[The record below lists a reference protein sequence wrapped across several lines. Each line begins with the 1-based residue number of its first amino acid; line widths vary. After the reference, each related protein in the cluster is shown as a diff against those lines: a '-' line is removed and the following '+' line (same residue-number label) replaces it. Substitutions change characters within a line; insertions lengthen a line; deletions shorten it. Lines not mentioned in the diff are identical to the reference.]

1 MDDTLRTSWSNTHDP
16 ISKKIKQRIEQAGG
30 KYFCND
36 NIEKYLEDGDL
47 KKLTTEVQ
55 EKVQALL
62 DSLVINT
69 EKDHNIPG
77 LLNLYGIES
86 PGLTSSLSLAKY
98 IAKKFF

>member
-47 KKLTTEVQ
+47 
-55 EKVQALL
+55 
-62 DSLVINT
+62 
-69 EKDHNIPG
+69 
-77 LLNLYGIES
+77 
-86 PGLTSSLSLAKY
+86 
-98 IAKKFF
+98 